1 MADTPPLLVVTQ
13 VGMAAASVATPTG
26 PFVHITGFRIGSA
39 YGYTPLD
46 TDTNINGSLLYEGV
60 PSAYRYVGN
69 NTLDIILKIPPESG
83 PYEFGEVTLDLAG
96 PVMFAKAVFETPQ
109 LKYSNLGSNVIS
121 TYTFHA
127 LIKLAQ
133 SVAIFQIDTVLGEPP
148 AILEVDL
155 WSDVYP
161 AALSANPEVP
171 ALLIKELDHLGNS
184 TLIHQATGQKW
195 TIGTNYELY
204 GIPRTIVASTTTSIQ
219 FAKSDFKQNM
229 SFASNRGFVIS
240 YGVAFRSVASVTDA
254 GANWQFNLNP
264 NPLAVA
270 PTVGDQAQLHIA
282 GPADFGALVNVP
294 QTSRDAQGVGSLGNG
309 MNDNGDGIISVN
321 GLLHNGI
328 NTGRVLTASDNLDF
342 ITPGQPDAGGHWPSG
357 LYTVGFDS
365 VVQGGPPGL
374 GAVSAMVQI
383 VNTLPDIP
391 GVLGLVTQT
400 WYPSAANSQNL
411 PIYYRTLISNS
422 PVTWSPW
429 RRISTAPATGGG
441 LTRVNVPNV
450 QNYTIPADRIG
461 YYTVIR
467 YEPASGPD
475 ITSAQL
481 VLNGSQ
487 ICVVNVPPDNTC
499 AMYTLPLNPS
509 DNVQVT
515 GDIGTPGVNTYA
527 YIMLYPVGVTT
538 WG

>member
-133 SVAIFQIDTVLGEPP
+133 SVAIFQIDTVLAEPP

-161 AALSANPEVP
+161 AASSANPEVP

-195 TIGTNYELY
+195 TIGTNYVDF
-204 GIPRTIVASTTTSIQ
+204 GTRTVVAGTTTSMD
-219 FAKSDFKQNM
+219 FAKSSFSGQDMSLSQN
-229 SFASNRGFVIS
+229 RQFVIEI
-240 YGVAFRSVASVTDA
+240 GIAFRSVASVTDA
-254 GANWQFNLNP
+254 GANWRFNLNP
-264 NPLAVA
+264 IPLDTAPAAGAVVRLHRSGPISFRGLQDVPLASVA
-270 PTVGDQAQLHIA
+270 SI
-282 GPADFGALVNVP
+282 
-294 QTSRDAQGVGSLGNG
+294 GVGSLGNG
-309 MNDNGDGIISVN
+309 MNDNADGVISAN

-328 NTGRVLTASDNLDF
+328 NTGRLLLD
-342 ITPGQPDAGGHWPSG
+342 TETLDYYSPGGAAFNGTYWPSG
-357 LYTVGFDS
+357 LYTTAGNT
-365 VVQGGPPGL
+365 PPASYPPV
-374 GAVSAMVQI
+374 GAVSGI
-383 VNTLPDIP
+383 VYNVATIYDDPSQ
-391 GVLGLVTQT
+391 GVVTQT
-400 WYPSAANSQNL
+400 WYPAAANSQNV
-411 PIYYRTLISNS
+411 PAYYRSLVDSGTH
-422 PVTWSPW
+422 TWTPW
-429 RRISTAPATGGG
+429 RKLSMAPATGGG

-467 YEPASGPD
+467 YEPASGSD

-499 AMYTLPLNPS
+499 AMYTLPLNPG